1 MSVLLELLPWL
12 LAMAV
17 LIVCSAFFS
26 ASEAAMFYLRVSDR
40 RKLARGNTA
49 QRAAARLLRD
59 PDRLLSAILFWN
71 LVVNMAYFA
80 ISSILSIRIEDRGA
94 GQSLAVAFAIG
105 SLLTIIFF
113 SEMLPKSLAV
123 LRAST
128 LAAAFALP
136 LSVAIRIVDPIMP
149 ALRVVNLLSRRLLW
163 PGFKSES
170 YLEINDVERVIEIS
184 TSDRHLLE
192 QERAVLANIVAL
204 SEIRVDEWMRPRAQF
219 RTFRPPVSLA
229 DLGGELTPSGY
240 LLVTEPDNEEVSAS
254 LHLTSLFDLP
264 QTNLEHLAEPVV
276 IMPWCSTAAEAL
288 EQMVTQD
295 RDVAAVVNEFGE
307 TIGILTYDDLLD
319 TVFTYSPSRSKRFFD
334 RNPIHDIG
342 PNMWLV
348 AGMTSLRRLG
358 RYLNVEMPSS
368 KSVTVGGI
376 VQEMLGRLAAPG
388 DECDWGPFHLKVL
401 EAPQRGLML
410 LQLTRIAPR
419 EEERP

>member
-1 MSVLLELLPWL
+1 VTVLLQLLPWL
-12 LAMAV
+12 AAMAV

-26 ASEAAMFYLRVSDR
+26 ASEAAMFSLRASDR
-40 RKLARGNTA
+40 RKLAHGNTA
-49 QRAAARLLRD
+49 QRAAGRLLRD
-59 PDRLLSAILFWN
+59 PDRLLSAVLFWN
-71 LVVNMAYFA
+71 LVVNIAYFA
-80 ISSILSIRIEDRGA
+80 ISSMTSLRIESHGA
-94 GQSLAVAFAIG
+94 GGSLAVAFALG

-128 LAAAFALP
+128 LAATFSIP
-136 LSVAIRIVDPIMP
+136 LAIAVRVVDPVMP
-149 ALRVVNLLSRRLLW
+149 ALRLANLLSRRLLW
-163 PGFKSES
+163 PGFTSEAS
-170 YLEINDVERVIEIS
+170 LDIKDVERVIETS
-184 TSDRHLLE
+184 TSDRHLLD

-219 RTFRPPVSLA
+219 RTFRPPVRLE

-240 LLVTEPDNEEVSAS
+240 LLVTEPESEEVAAS
-254 LHLTSLFDLP
+254 LRLTSLFDLP
-264 QTNLEHLAEPVV
+264 KGNLEHLAEPVV

-288 EQMVTQD
+288 EQMITQD

-319 TVFTYSPSRSKRFFD
+319 TIFTYSPSRSKRFFD
-334 RNPIHDIG
+334 RNPIHDIA
-342 PNMWLV
+342 PHMWLV
-348 AGMTSLRRLG
+348 AGMTSLRRLS
-358 RYLNVEMPSS
+358 RYLNVALPPS

-388 DECDWGPFHLKVL
+388 DECQWGPFHIKVL

-410 LQLTRIAPR
+410 LQLTRLAPR
-419 EEERP
+419 EEERE